1 MNKTVNNVNRKLTK
15 NPIRPPFQ
23 SEISDEGISVQH
35 INNSVHI
42 AGDVE
47 NPQIGGSSH
56 IQVNLTNI
64 DVQSVLVDIKQS
76 SKVLDSDDR
85 LQLILILEELQ
96 STGNEESKN
105 DYSFQQNFCLFQC
118 VLELLLNGLQLL
130 VQINLFHIFKIFFP
144 DALYVSGNVRFDD
157 DKEL

>member
-15 NPIRPPFQ
+15 NPIRLPFQ

-42 AGDVE
+42 AEDVE
-47 NPQIGGSSH
+47 NSQIGGSGH

-64 DVQSVLVDIKQS
+64 DVESVLVDIKQS
-76 SKVLDSDDR
+76 SKVLDLDDR

-105 DYSFQQNFCLFQC
+105 GLFFLEKHLLISMGVRAIIEWVATFGLDKLVPHIQN
-118 VLELLLNGLQLL
+118 
-130 VQINLFHIFKIFFP
+130 IF
-144 DALYVSGNVRFDD
+144 S
-157 DKEL
+157 